1 MAIEVKDIK
10 DLVSEYVS
18 EIGNMDKASMHKL
31 WTEAAGKELTG
42 ITEFIKE
49 ENGRIVL
56 LAKNPAAYSLLM
68 LKKRKILDAYRKA
81 FPEFSIRSMQI
92 KRTY

>member
-31 WTEAAGKELTG
+31 WTDAAGKELTG

-49 ENGRIVL
+49 ENGRIIISAKGPAAASL
-56 LAKNPAAYSLLM
+56 LALR
-68 LKKRKILDAYRKA
+68 KRKIISEFRRNFPDAD
-81 FPEFSIRSMQI
+81 ITSMQI